1 MERISVNASGKY
13 DVVIGRGLIGDS
25 AGLISPLLGSGRLA
39 VITDDNV
46 KNFCLGAL
54 KASLE
59 SAGIPYEVFV
69 IPHGESSKNM
79 TTLGTAL
86 EFLASHAFTRSDMIA
101 ALGGGV
107 VGDLSG
113 LCAAMYLRGIR
124 YVQIPTTLLACV
136 DSSVGGKC
144 AVDLAAGKNLAG
156 AFWQPSF
163 VICDPS
169 LLSTLPDAEFANG
182 MAEVIKYGAGFDR
195 KLFDMTLGNVREN
208 PDPIIA
214 RCIKIKRDTVESDEF
229 DRGERK
235 KLNLGHTI
243 GHAVEKCSGFSI
255 PHGSA
260 VSMGLYAIYKAY
272 AAEEASVIKKALEA
286 NGLPVQIP
294 YTADEL
300 CSAALSDKKRNGDT
314 VSLVLP
320 GPIGSCRIENVPVA
334 SLNGIIAEALS

>member
-1 MERISVNASGKY
+1 
-13 DVVIGRGLIGDS
+13 
-25 AGLISPLLGSGRLA
+25 
-39 VITDDNV
+39 
-46 KNFCLGAL
+46 
-54 KASLE
+54 
-59 SAGIPYEVFV
+59 
-69 IPHGESSKNM
+69 
-79 TTLGTAL
+79 
-86 EFLASHAFTRSDMIA
+86 MIA

-107 VGDLSG
+107 VGDLAG

-156 AFWQPSF
+156 AFWQPSL

>member
-1 MERISVNASGKY
+1 MRTVTVHSGNYQVLIGPGLLKEAGERIAQAVRGRRCA
-13 DVVIGRGLIGDS
+13 VV
-25 AGLISPLLGSGRLA
+25 
-39 VITDDNV
+39 TDDRV
-46 KNFCLGAL
+46 GPLYAKAL
-54 KASLE
+54 VSSLE
-59 SAGIPYEVFV
+59 AAGIRADVFSF
-69 IPHGESSKNM
+69 PNGEQHK
-79 TTLGTAL
+79 TLETFAR
-86 EFLASHAFTRSDMIA
+86 AVAFFAERELTRADFA
-101 ALGGGV
+101 VALGGGV
-107 VGDLSG
+107 VGDLTG
-113 LCAAMYLRGIR
+113 FAAACYMRGIDC
-124 YVQIPTTLLACV
+124 VQVPTTLLAAV

-156 AFWQPSF
+156 AFWQPSL

-214 RCIKIKRDTVESDEF
+214 RCIKIKRDTIESDEF